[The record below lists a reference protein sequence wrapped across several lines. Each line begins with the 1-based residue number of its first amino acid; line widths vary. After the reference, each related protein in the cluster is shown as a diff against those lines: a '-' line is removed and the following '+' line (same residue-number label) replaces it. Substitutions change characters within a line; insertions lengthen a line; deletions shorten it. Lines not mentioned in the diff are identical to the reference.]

1 MTSKNTRL
9 ADMKLDLHFVT
20 QSRRLGLI
28 TLGELMDFKMETL
41 CVKKDFT
48 YTWYADVLAL
58 LKEKGLLEEFQKRQL

>member
-9 ADMKLDLHFVT
+9 ADMNLDVHFVT

-28 TLGELMDFKMETL
+28 TLGELMDSKMETL
-41 CVKKDFT
+41 WVKKDFT